1 MFLPDI
7 RGKEQ
12 IQERRLQIAMK
23 HPYRWDNL
31 NREELRKLAEENTL
45 VLIPLGAT
53 EQHGPHLP
61 AGTDSMLAEAACD
74 IAAKKLDKMG
84 RHAVIAPTVT
94 ISNSLHHGSYP
105 GTLSLDPRLYMDYLT
120 SIARG
125 IVSHGFRNICC
136 VNGHGGN
143 GMPTDMA
150 VMDIVTRY
158 GIHISWVPYYV
169 GCNGDFE
176 AILDTQS
183 NIFHADEVETSL
195 MLALDESLVDP
206 CYKEAKGGNV
216 QKGTPHGRPG
226 RPFTFLPFETRTETG
241 ILGNSYAAT
250 REKGEQLWEAVA
262 SHLVQALLDP
272 ELWQ

>member
-1 MFLPDI
+1 M
-7 RGKEQ
+7 
-12 IQERRLQIAMK
+12 
-23 HPYRWDNL
+23 
-31 NREELRKLAEENTL
+31 
-45 VLIPLGAT
+45 
-53 EQHGPHLP
+53 
-61 AGTDSMLAEAACD
+61 
-74 IAAKKLDKMG
+74 
-84 RHAVIAPTVT
+84 IAPTVT

-143 GMPTDMA
+143 GTPTDMA

-250 REKGEQLWEAVA
+250 RERGNSCGRQWPAIW
-262 SHLVQALLDP
+262 SRRC
-272 ELWQ
+272 

>member
-1 MFLPDI
+1 
-7 RGKEQ
+7 
-12 IQERRLQIAMK
+12 MK

-31 NREELRKLAEENTL
+31 NREELRKLAEENAL
-45 VLIPLGAT
+45 VLIPLGQRSSMART
-53 EQHGPHLP
+53 FPRVRIPCWQRLP
-61 AGTDSMLAEAACD
+61 VILRQ
-74 IAAKKLDKMG
+74 KKLDEMG

-143 GMPTDMA
+143 GTPTDMA

-183 NIFHADEVETSL
+183 NIF
-195 MLALDESLVDP
+195 P
-206 CYKEAKGGNV
+206 CGRGGD
-216 QKGTPHGRPG
+216 
-226 RPFTFLPFETRTETG
+226 LP
-241 ILGNSYAAT
+241 YACS
-250 REKGEQLWEAVA
+250 G
-262 SHLVQALLDP
+262 
-272 ELWQ
+272 